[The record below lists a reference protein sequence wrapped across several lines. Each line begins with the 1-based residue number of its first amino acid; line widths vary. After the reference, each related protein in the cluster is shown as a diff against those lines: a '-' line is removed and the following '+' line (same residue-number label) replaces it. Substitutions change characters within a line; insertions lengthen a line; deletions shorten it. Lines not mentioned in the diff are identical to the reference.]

1 MYKNTLSGFGLLNR
15 LFVLLPALLFFCPA
29 RAQEAAQSSPAAPQ
43 LSFYAVADI
52 FYTYDFNTPATG
64 FRQPFLYNHNR
75 HNEFNLNLG
84 LLRASVTHDKY
95 RAAVG
100 LQAGTYA
107 QDNYAAE
114 QELLQHVFEAHA
126 GISLNRQNSL
136 WLDAGIFGS
145 HIGFESAISSE
156 NWTPT
161 RSLLAE
167 NSPYFLSGAKLSYS
181 PSDEWLFAALLAN
194 GWQRIQRVPGSS
206 LPAAGTQI
214 QYTKNELFT
223 LNWSTFIGSDDPDS
237 TRRMRYFNNVYGQFQ
252 LTNRLGLIAGFDI
265 GLQQISPGSKEYG
278 RWLSPVII
286 ARYMLSKQWA
296 TAVRAERYT
305 DPEGVIIPAIN
316 SNNFST
322 TGFSANIDYQPAE
335 AVMWRLEG
343 RWFNSPEPIFQTE
356 SSRFVRDN
364 FFITSTLTVSFGS

>member
-15 LFVLLPALLFFCPA
+15 LVLLLPALLFFSTA
-29 RAQEAAQSSPAAPQ
+29 RAQETVPSTPAAPQ
-43 LSFYAVADI
+43 LSFYVAADI
-52 FYTYDFNTPATG
+52 FYAYDFNTPATG
-64 FRQPFLYNHNR
+64 FRQPFLFNHNR

-107 QDNYAAE
+107 QDNYADE
-114 QELLQHVFEAHA
+114 QELLQHVFEAYA
-126 GISLNRQNSL
+126 GISLNRQNNL

-145 HIGFESAISSE
+145 HIGFENAISSE

-167 NSPYFLSGAKLSYS
+167 NSPYFLTGAKLSYS
-181 PSDEWLFAALLAN
+181 PSDEWLFTALLAN

-206 LPAAGTQI
+206 LPAIGTQI

-237 TRRMRYFNNVYGQFQ
+237 SRRMRYFNNVYGQFQ

-265 GLQQISPGSKEYG
+265 GLQQSSPESQDYA

-286 ARYMLSKQWA
+286 ARYMLTEQWA
-296 TAVRAERYT
+296 TAVRAELYS
-305 DPEGVIIPAIN
+305 DPDGVIIPAIN
-316 SNNFST
+316 ANSFST
-322 TGFSANIDYQPAE
+322 TGFSANLDYQPAE

-343 RWFNSPEPIFQTE
+343 RWFNSPDSIFQTE
-356 SSRFVRDN
+356 SSSFSRNN
-364 FFITSTLTVSFGS
+364 FFITSTLTVVFGS